1 MFNNNQQLT
10 AIAAQFGTPTY
21 VYDLDAVTG
30 RLRSLFEV
38 LPHAQVRYA
47 VKANASGAVL
57 SALAAEGAGME
68 AITLGELTR
77 ALRAGVPAARILI
90 GGPAQGGSLREA
102 VLAHGVGTVSL
113 DSVSQWRDWQGE
125 LAAGRFGAPRFLVR
139 VNPALDP
146 RTHEHLATGSGDSKF
161 GMTPEVA
168 LQLARELAGAGLF
181 EGYHVHAGSQIGD
194 LGVFRAVLASLG
206 PLYDAQPGPTLDI
219 GGGYRVPDFPLAE
232 YARLV
237 GEFAES
243 RGLRLMIEPGRYVVA
258 EAGVLLTRVLH
269 VKEGKVTH
277 VIADAGMADLLRPAL
292 YGADHP
298 LRVVTDAER
307 EPVRVDVDGPLC
319 ENADRLGRDL
329 LLAAPAKGDLLAVGH
344 AGAYGL
350 GMASN
355 YASSLR
361 PAEVVV
367 SGGIARLA
375 RRREEPA
382 DLVLTEVSRPPG

>member
-1 MFNNNQQLT
+1 MFDNDQQLT
-10 AIAAQFGTPTY
+10 AIAAEFGTPTY

-30 RLRSLFEV
+30 RLRRLQEV
-38 LPHAQVRYA
+38 MPDARIRYA
-47 VKANASGAVL
+47 VKANASAAVL
-57 SALAAEGAGME
+57 SALAADGAGVE

-77 ALRAGVPAARILI
+77 ALKAGVPAARILI
-90 GGPAQGGSLREA
+90 GGPAQGDSMREA
-102 VLAHGVGTVSL
+102 AVAHGAGTVSL
-113 DSVSQWRDWQGE
+113 DSVSQWRDWQRD
-125 LAAGRFGAPRFLVR
+125 LAAGRFSAPRFLVR

-161 GMTPEVA
+161 GMAPEVA
-168 LQLARELAGAGLF
+168 LALARELAGAGLF

-194 LGVFRAVLASLG
+194 LGVFRAVLAALG

-232 YARLV
+232 YASLISDFT
-237 GEFAES
+237 GS
-243 RGLRLMIEPGRYVVA
+243 RGLRLIIEPGRYLVA

-269 VKEGKVTH
+269 VKEGEVTH

-292 YGADHP
+292 YGASHP
-298 LRVVTDAER
+298 LRVVAAGAR
-307 EPVRVDVDGPLC
+307 EPVLVDLDGPLC
-319 ENADRLGRDL
+319 ENADRLGRDV
-329 LLAAPAKGDLLAVGH
+329 LLASPARGDLLAVGH
-344 AGAYGL
+344 AGAYGF

-367 SGGIARLA
+367 SGGVARLA

-382 DLVLTEVSRPPG
+382 DLVLTEVD